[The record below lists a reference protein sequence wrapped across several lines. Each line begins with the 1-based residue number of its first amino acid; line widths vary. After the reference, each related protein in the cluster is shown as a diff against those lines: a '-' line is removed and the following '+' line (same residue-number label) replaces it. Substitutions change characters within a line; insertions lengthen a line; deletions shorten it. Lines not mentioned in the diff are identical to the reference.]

1 VATRSSDKH
10 PAWYWTIEHRHL
22 TGAHGELVD
31 VFWLRLP
38 GLLGND
44 TTTDCEVIFGEDWDS
59 AVLEQL
65 LPHDRWWFWW
75 TETPTL
81 KRFSKDANRVR
92 RSRSLPDSWPR
103 DEQVALL
110 GRGFFQ
116 NFGAVLLPPDRA
128 LHALVLRHGPSS
140 YSEVDPNFVLVLSAR
155 GASPS
160 SAMSPASL
168 QRRFRK
174 ATPEEPG
181 FELLGGVADRL
192 LMQWDGDMYLAA
204 RREDEPGLLASLEAW
219 AASFGV
225 HVECREAGQL
235 ASGEASSRVY

>member
-1 VATRSSDKH
+1 VATRSSDAH

-22 TGAHGELVD
+22 TGAHGEPIN

-38 GLLGND
+38 GFLGNAD
-44 TTTDCEVIFGEDWDS
+44 TTTDCEAIFGEDWDS

-65 LPHDRWWFWW
+65 LPHDRWWLWW
-75 TETPTL
+75 TESSTL
-81 KRFSKDANRVR
+81 RAFSKGATRVR

-103 DEQVALL
+103 DEQTALI

-116 NFGAVLLPPDRA
+116 NFGAALLPPDPA
-128 LHALVLRHGPSS
+128 LHALVERHGPSS
-140 YSEVDPNFVLVLSAR
+140 YSEIEPNFVVVLSAR
-155 GASPS
+155 GASLS

-174 ATPEEPG
+174 ATPDEPG
-181 FELLGGVADRL
+181 FDLLGGVADRL

-204 RREDEPGLLASLEAW
+204 RREDEPALLASLEAW
-219 AASFGV
+219 AATFGV
-225 HVECREAGQL
+225 RVECGDAGL
-235 ASGEASSRVY
+235 ARVG